1 MTSSSAVADR
11 TIPAPRTT
19 TRVRFGIVAMLF
31 VVTAVNYAD
40 RATLSIAG
48 PALSKEL
55 NISSVMMGFVFSAFG
70 WSYVIGQLPGGW
82 LLDRFGSKVVYFF
95 SIFIWSLFTLLQ
107 GGVTFFTATAAT
119 AVTVLFALRFLV
131 GLSEAPSF
139 PANGRIVA
147 AWFPANERGTASAV
161 FNSAQYFA
169 TVLFA
174 PIMGWITHNYGWP
187 YVFYF
192 MGSVGIVV
200 ALVWLKV
207 IHSPREHPRISRS
220 EIDYLEA
227 GGALVDMDKRKA
239 DPRIT
244 EAELELDNVEQ
255 ADVEPGVVKDA
266 DVLANPGPAG
276 DERPKLS
283 YIRELLTNRMLLGVY
298 VAQYCITTLTYFF
311 LTWFP
316 VYLVKERGFS
326 ILNAG
331 FAAAAPAVCGFAG
344 GVLGGIISDWL
355 LRRGHSLTFSRKTP
369 IVIGMLLSTSM
380 IACNYI
386 DSAVVV
392 VAIMALAFFGKGL
405 GALGWAVVSD
415 TSPKQIAGLSGGL
428 FNTFG
433 NVASITTP
441 IVIGYIVQGT
451 GSFNL
456 ALVFVAANAVVAVAS
471 YLIVVGEIKRVV
483 LAP

>member
-1 MTSSSAVADR
+1 MTTAHVALDSR
-11 TIPAPRTT
+11 AAQAKRSRIRYA
-19 TRVRFGIVAMLF
+19 IVGMLF
-31 VVTAVNYAD
+31 LVTAVNYAD

-55 NISSVMMGFVFSAFG
+55 GLDAVAMGFVFSAFG

-82 LLDRFGSKVVYFF
+82 LLDRFGSKLVYFA
-95 SIFIWSLFTLLQ
+95 SIFVWSLFTMMQ
-107 GGVTFFTATAAT
+107 GGITFVTATTT
-119 AVTVLFALRFLV
+119 ASVVLLFALRFLV

-174 PIMGWITHNYGWP
+174 PIMGWITHTYGWH

-192 MGSVGIVV
+192 MGAIGI
-200 ALVWLKV
+200 LVSIAWLKV
-207 IHSPREHPRISRS
+207 VYGPREHPGINTA
-220 EIDYLEA
+220 ELDYLRE
-227 GGALVDMDKRKA
+227 GGALVDMDQSRKTA
-239 DPRIT
+239 ST
-244 EAELELDNVEQ
+244 
-255 ADVEPGVVKDA
+255 GDA
-266 DVLANPGPAG
+266 
-276 DERPKLS
+276 PKWS
-283 YIRELLTNRMLLGVY
+283 YIKQLLSNRMLLGVY
-298 VAQYCITTLTYFF
+298 VGQYCITTLTYFF

-331 FAAAAPAVCGFAG
+331 FVAALPAICGFLG
-344 GVLGGIISDWL
+344 GVLGGVISDYL
-355 LRRGHSLTFSRKTP
+355 LHRGKSLTLSRKLP

-380 IACNYI
+380 IACNYV
-386 DSAVVV
+386 DSASLVVG
-392 VAIMALAFFGKGL
+392 IMALAFFGKGL

-415 TSPKQIAGLSGGL
+415 TSPKEIAGLSGGL

-433 NVASITTP
+433 NTAAITTP
-441 IVIGYIVQGT
+441 IVIGYLVNGS
-451 GSFNL
+451 GSFGS
-456 ALVFVAANAVVAVAS
+456 ALVFVAANALLAVLS
-471 YLIVVGEIKRVV
+471 YLVVVGEIRRVV
-483 LAP
+483 LSKN